1 MHTIEKGDLSVA
13 MITAAFLRK
22 QYVVLKPLS
31 ELSRYDLVIDK
42 GSGFERVQCKTG
54 RLRNGVII
62 FNTCS
67 STSHNKGGSRKNYK
81 GQIEYFAVYCP
92 DLDKCYLIHINEVKN
107 TAAWLRIEP
116 SKG

>member
-67 STSHNKGGSRKNYK
+67 STSHIK
-81 GQIEYFAVYCP
+81 V
-92 DLDKCYLIHINEVKN
+92 DHV
-107 TAAWLRIEP
+107 RII
-116 SKG
+116 KDRLNILQFIALT